1 MELTDSIWEIIKTNS
16 KSLDGKVWY
25 GVKSTKIFCKPS
37 CPSRIPN
44 KSNVLLFTNLDTPVQ
59 NGFRPCKRC
68 QSIDEIVSDDI
79 WVDEI
84 NYILESYYDQN
95 LTLAELSVLAHG
107 SISHL
112 RHVYQSKT
120 GISPSEKLMQI
131 RMDKAEILLQ
141 NTKRSIGDIGNDV
154 GIPNN
159 SYFIKLFKKT
169 YGVTP
174 HQYRVDRIN

>member
-1 MELTDSIWEIIKTNS
+1 M
-16 KSLDGKVWY
+16 
-25 GVKSTKIFCKPS
+25 
-37 CPSRIPN
+37 
-44 KSNVLLFTNLDTPVQ
+44 
-59 NGFRPCKRC
+59 
-68 QSIDEIVSDDI
+68 
-79 WVDEI
+79 
-84 NYILESYYDQN
+84 
-95 LTLAELSVLAHG
+95 
-107 SISHL
+107 
-112 RHVYQSKT
+112 YQSKT